1 MNFSQYSDQFMEI
14 HKFRGRQSNRFALPK
29 GRINLPHKYDLRI
42 LSINSRLMHT
52 KMNIFVS
59 KYNHL
64 QSTEHESLTY
74 RQEKREMEIIQEY
87 SRIQEIRRKF
97 QDESDPA
104 YQYTIAESLSEPEP
118 ETELNFD
125 S

>member
-14 HKFRGRQSNRFALPK
+14 HKFHGRQSNRFALPK

-42 LSINSRLMHT
+42 LSINSRLMHS
-52 KMNIFVS
+52 KMKIFAH
-59 KYNHL
+59 KYYHL

-87 SRIQEIRRKF
+87 SRIQEVRRKF

-104 YQYTIAESLSEPEP
+104 YQFTIAESISEPQP
-118 ETELNFD
+118 ECELNFD